1 MKVAVAAPS
10 AIQSRTRRCIL
21 DAAALTLSRER
32 AATLADIADAA
43 GVGRTTLHRY
53 FPDRETLLN
62 AVVEDCW
69 QAIEQ
74 AVRDA
79 AIDHGPPVDA
89 MHRLV
94 IGMAD
99 VGDRL
104 LFLFGDP
111 RTPQANTTPD
121 RQTHAKDPILDLIER
136 GQQAGLFDSEAS
148 TNWIRSVLWALV
160 YTACEAARDGRLPRH
175 GIAPTVIRTLT
186 NGIITQPRPS

>member
-1 MKVAVAAPS
+1 MKADAVAGS
-10 AIQSRTRRCIL
+10 AVQARTRRSIL
-21 DAAALTLSRER
+21 TAAASVLSRDR

-53 FPDRETLLN
+53 FPDRETLFG

-69 QAIEQ
+69 QAIDQ
-74 AVRDA
+74 SVRDA
-79 AIDHGPPVDA
+79 AIDQGSPVDA
-89 MHRLV
+89 IHRLV

-111 RTPQANTTPD
+111 AARTADTAAD
-121 RQTHAKDPILDLIER
+121 RPARADDPIIDLIAQ
-136 GQQAGLFDSEAS
+136 GQRTGLFDPDVSAD
-148 TNWIRSVLWALV
+148 WIRSVLWGLI

-186 NGIITQPRPS
+186 NGIMTDSAHR